1 MKIPMIIYL
10 LLFTLC
16 TIDIA
21 ANTKNKTNFAREDHL
36 DFLGIMI
43 DGKIATFHDKIKNA
57 GFVYNK
63 YESNKLPDGQIK
75 YDGSY
80 NSHDVDLTVYYN
92 RKTEIVYKLE
102 LTAHFDSLEMAQ
114 IFLDSCI
121 YIVESNYSY
130 LPDHDLEDS
139 KSLHYRYGILRN
151 NKDIVGNINID
162 PTYSYLID
170 EKGEIVGT
178 SPTIMIVY
186 KDCYNS
192 SLLKPSTTEPSVTFG
207 IIANDSCFFM
217 KNYEWAMNY
226 KKNNCYKE
234 YKFRL
239 DWLLNCY
246 KYNYGVPDAFKDKEE
261 EIEKEILSID
271 SYKCGTIKTAYQG
284 GSDVFRFLNPLTQT
298 LDFII
303 YELGGWNRY
312 IKLSAAQIKENII
325 LFDKLIELY
334 RLRTEELPVQPE
346 SFRSEEL
353 ELIPIT
359 YGEEKLSEGFGHV
372 DWKDIKLTVKFVY
385 NEDKKLRLEVFRD
398 YTHVLIFNSINDIA
412 EYRDFLKALI

>member
-63 YESNKLPDGQIK
+63 YESNKLPNGQIK
-75 YDGSY
+75 YDGFY
-80 NSHDVDLTVYYN
+80 NSHDVDLTIYYN

-121 YIVESNYSY
+121 YNVENNYSY
-130 LPDHDLEDS
+130 LSNHDLEDS
-139 KSLHYRYGILRN
+139 KSMHYRYGILSN
-151 NKDIVGNINID
+151 NKNVVGNINID

-170 EKGEIVGT
+170 EKGKIVGT
-178 SPTIMIVY
+178 SPTIIIVY
-186 KDCYNS
+186 EDYYNS
-192 SLLKPSTTEPSVTFG
+192 SILTPSTTEPSVTFG
-207 IIANDSCFFM
+207 IIANDSSFFM

-226 KKNNCYKE
+226 KKNNLYKE

-239 DWLLNCY
+239 DWILNCY
-246 KYNYGVPDAFKDKEE
+246 KYNYGVPDAFIDKEE

-271 SYKCGTIKTAYQG
+271 SFKYGTIKTANQG
-284 GSDVFRFLNPLTQT
+284 GSDVFRFLIPFTQT
-298 LDFII
+298 LDFIV
-303 YELGGWNRY
+303 YELGGWHRY
-312 IKLSAAQIKENII
+312 IKLNTAQIKENII
-325 LFDKLIELY
+325 IFDKLIGLYKLRSDELS
-334 RLRTEELPVQPE
+334 VQPDY
-346 SFRSEEL
+346 FRSEEL
-353 ELIPIT
+353 DLIPVT

-385 NEDKKLRLEVFRD
+385 DEDKKLRLEVFHD
-398 YTHVLIFNSINDIA
+398 YTHVLIFNSVNDIV